1 MQISKL
7 IENIKECGDT
17 LLKYQKDIKV
27 EIKKDG
33 TPVTKADK
41 EVNQILQNFLRKEY
55 PTYGIMSEED
65 EKEHK
70 EYTWYIDPL
79 NGTGSYSRG
88 EDRFNILVGLAREN
102 TPILGIIY
110 HPTDGRLYIGG
121 EDIIPKEIHNGKER
135 LLTPPPNK
143 KENLLFTP
151 SENWENVFREL
162 LKNNSGYTFV
172 YWDGLGDKFKD
183 PRINVVDGY
192 INLQINNHFSAWGT
206 WDLCAG
212 DAIISQ
218 LGAVVTDFYGRNIN
232 YSKPN
237 LDDGFIV
244 ADNRERIMKLPWI
257 AKDSK

>member
-7 IENIKECGDT
+7 IEIIKECGDI
-17 LLKYQKDIKV
+17 LLRYQKDIKV
-27 EIKKDG
+27 EVKKDG

-41 EVNQILQNFLRKEY
+41 EVNQRLQDFLKKEY

-88 EDRFNILVGLAREN
+88 EDRFNILVGLVRDN

-110 HPTDGRLYIGG
+110 HPMDDRLYIGG
-121 EDIIPKEIHNGKER
+121 EDVTPKEIFKNKER
-135 LLTPPPNK
+135 LLTTPPHK

-151 SENWENVFREL
+151 SENWENVFKEL
-162 LKNNSGYTFV
+162 FRNNPEYTFV
-172 YWDGLGDKFKD
+172 YWDGLGDEFKD
-183 PRINVVDGY
+183 PRINILDGY
-192 INLQINNHFSAWGT
+192 INLQINNHFGAWGT
-206 WDLCAG
+206 WDICAG

-218 LGAVVTDFYGRNIN
+218 LGGGITDFYGKEID

-237 LDDGFIV
+237 LDNGFIV
-244 ADNRERIMKLPWI
+244 ADTRERIEKLPWLQ
-257 AKDSK
+257 K